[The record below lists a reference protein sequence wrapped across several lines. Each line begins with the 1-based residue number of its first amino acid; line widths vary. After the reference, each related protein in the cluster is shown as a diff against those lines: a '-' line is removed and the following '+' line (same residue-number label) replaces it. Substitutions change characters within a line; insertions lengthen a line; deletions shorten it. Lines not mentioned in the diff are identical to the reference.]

1 VETQTRHIHVLDEIL
16 DEEVID
22 QIMSVPPHYVALNGV
37 AFYVGVGFMSPPM
50 LAPGPADGLPGA
62 LVQSPG
68 TTGANAGR
76 RQYQIVATNIKGQDT
91 APSPSII
98 ADNNPSTNVSN
109 KLYWAPVP
117 GATSY
122 KIMLET
128 ILPAGSYAPPIVISV
143 IGQTAAWDTTYPSL
157 CSYTDTLTAAQL
169 VLLQTT
175 GNAITVASNATPI
188 QITSN
193 GHGLVTGQ
201 TVVIS
206 GATVNT
212 AANGTW
218 TITKVDANNFT
229 LNGSVGNGAGTNG
242 SWVLAVYVPPV
253 IMPELLLPF
262 DTVYAPV
269 TF

>member
-1 VETQTRHIHVLDEIL
+1 METETRQIHVLDQVS
-16 DEEVID
+16 DEEVIE

-37 AFYVGVGFMSPPM
+37 AFYMGVGFMSPPM
-50 LAPGPADGLPGA
+50 PAPGPAEGVPGA
-62 LVQSPG
+62 LVQSAG
-68 TTGANAGR
+68 ATGANGGR
-76 RQYQIVATNIKGQDT
+76 REYQIVATNIKGQDT
-91 APSPSII
+91 PPSATIV
-98 ADNNPSTNVSN
+98 ADYNPATNVSN

-122 KIMLET
+122 KILLKT
-128 ILPAGSYAPPIVISV
+128 ILPAGTYSPPILISV
-143 IGQTAAWDTTYPSL
+143 IGQTAAWDSTYPSL

-169 VLLQTT
+169 VTLQS
-175 GNAITVASNATPI
+175 GGGAITSATNATPI
-188 QITSN
+188 QITSS

-201 TVVIS
+201 TVVVS
-206 GATVNT
+206 GVTVNT

-229 LNGSVGNGAGTNG
+229 LNGSVGNGVGTNG
-242 SWVLAVYVPPV
+242 TWVAAVYVPAL
-253 IMPELLLPF
+253 IMPELQLPF